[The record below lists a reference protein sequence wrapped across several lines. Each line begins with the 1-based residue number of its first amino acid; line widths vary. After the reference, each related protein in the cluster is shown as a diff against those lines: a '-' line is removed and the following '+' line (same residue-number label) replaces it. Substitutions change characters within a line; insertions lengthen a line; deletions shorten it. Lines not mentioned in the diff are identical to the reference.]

1 MRQLN
6 EKLLLS
12 EQEFREMKLEMLK
25 EKGQNEEPSKGE
37 NGHSHGETQGGENG
51 RCKHRVRGGGECR
64 MHSQQNIWGD
74 ENNEDDEDIWQL
86 QDIYKKLNQVETRL
100 STLERQV
107 GAMKQSVDW
116 LTDEKLVADEANS
129 DKTMDEDSESDSTD
143 NFSENVV
150 DDASNM

>member
-37 NGHSHGETQGGENG
+37 NGHSHGETQ
-51 RCKHRVRGGGECR
+51 
-64 MHSQQNIWGD
+64 GD